1 METITIENG
10 LYLNYANAIIQDSLG
25 FIWMGS
31 DFGLKKYDGYSYT
44 PYLHNSADS
53 SSLGSNSILNLFTD
67 SEKNLWISTRGGLER

>member
-31 DFGLKKYDGYSYT
+31 DFGLQKYDGYSYT

-53 SSLGSNSILNLFTD
+53 SSLGSNSIFNLCID
-67 SEKNLWISTRGGLER
+67 SEKNLWIFTRGGLER